1 MTEENRPES
10 LTSRHQR
17 NRTIVAGHFQIPCAP
32 QRLPFSLTGEDDS
45 AFPIVRCKY
54 RTAGHLLGIEGSF
67 GIKFDA
73 EFRNLYSPMNR
84 IGGVSD
90 GTRPRLTER
99 LQRKI
104 TEAQVRRPALRVHVS
119 PAGVGINGTVCT
131 ANVKE
136 HELGVIGEL
145 EAQPIPARLIG
156 LKLVSKELVVH
167 PAGAAHFEA
176 LAAQLDRA
184 RGCKARKRNV
194 VRRAARTVR
203 LLADAI
209 FTVNDRRLF

>member
-1 MTEENRPES
+1 MERS
-10 LTSRHQR
+10 FR
-17 NRTIVAGHFQIPCAP
+17 
-32 QRLPFSLTGEDDS
+32 
-45 AFPIVRCKY
+45 
-54 RTAGHLLGIEGSF
+54 IE
-67 GIKFDA
+67 FDA
-73 EFRNLYSPMNR
+73 EFRNLYSPVDR

-90 GTRPRLTER
+90 GTRPSLSER

-104 TEAQVRRPALRVHVS
+104 TRAQMRRPALRVHVS
-119 PAGVGINGTVCT
+119 PGRVGINRTVRT

-176 LAAQLDRA
+176 LAAQFDRA
-184 RGCKARKRNV
+184 EGRKARKRNV

-203 LLADAI
+203 LLADTI
-209 FTVNDRRLF
+209 FTVNDGRLF